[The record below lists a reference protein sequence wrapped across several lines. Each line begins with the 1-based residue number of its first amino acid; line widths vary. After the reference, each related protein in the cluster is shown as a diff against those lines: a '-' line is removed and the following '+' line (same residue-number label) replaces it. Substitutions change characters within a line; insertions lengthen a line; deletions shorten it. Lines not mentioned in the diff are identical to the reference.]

1 MNYQQETGIIIS
13 PTKDIIHITDGF
25 PGHVVFPRDLLWA
38 LHLQSKGCIYAFAH
52 THPDGHTNL
61 SLEDETTLR
70 ALSQAFSP
78 FPVRLIT
85 VARIERFNVEQQTAD
100 RFQTTTYLGMYQ
112 AKDDWIAKGKQGARE
127 FYIIREKEKV
137 YDYPFVANSY
147 GNRPPKIAT
156 WERVIIEASFT
167 T

>member
-1 MNYQQETGIIIS
+1 MNYLQETGIIIS
-13 PTKDIIHITDGF
+13 ATKDIIHITDGF
-25 PGHVVFPRDLLWA
+25 PGHVIFPRDLLWA

-85 VARIERFNVEQQTAD
+85 VARIASDGKDPD

-112 AKDDWIAKGKQGARE
+112 AKDDWIAKGKQGARD

-137 YDYPFVANSY
+137 YDYPFVQTTY

-156 WERVIIEASFT
+156 WERIIIEASFT